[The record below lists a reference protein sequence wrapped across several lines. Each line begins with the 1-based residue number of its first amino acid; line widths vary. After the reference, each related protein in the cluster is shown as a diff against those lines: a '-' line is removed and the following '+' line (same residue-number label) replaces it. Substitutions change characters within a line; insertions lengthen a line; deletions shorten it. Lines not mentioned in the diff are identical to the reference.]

1 MKILVT
7 GSNGFIGKNLINKL
21 QDEHEIIKNEWG
33 MSFPSIKNLD
43 WVIHLGAISSTTE
56 TNISKIYR
64 QNLEFTIKLYE
75 ECINNDVKFQFASSA
90 SVYGLKSD
98 FKETSPLNPQNHYA
112 RSKAM
117 FERYVELRNAP
128 ITTHIFRYFNVY
140 GPQEEHKGN
149 QASPFTKFMEQA
161 KTSGKIK
168 IFKGSPKYFR
178 DFIHVDEVVDYHQKF
193 LSIDESG
200 VWNVGTGK
208 ARSFYDVALEISDKT
223 GATIEFIDFPEN
235 LKGNYQEFTK
245 ADTTKLWDTLSV

>member
-7 GSNGFIGKNLINKL
+7 GSNGFIGKNMVNALSPH
-21 QDEHEIIKNEWG
+21 HEVIKNEWG
-33 MSFPSIKNLD
+33 MSFPKVKGLD

-56 TNISKIYR
+56 TNISRIYR
-64 QNLEFTIKLYE
+64 QNIEFSIKLYE
-75 ECINNDVKFQFASSA
+75 ECIKHNVKFQFASSA

-98 FKETSPLNPQNHYA
+98 FKETSPLDPQNHYA
-112 RSKAM
+112 RSKAL
-117 FERYVELRNAP
+117 FEKYVEFRNAP

>member
-21 QDEHEIIKNEWG
+21 QDEHEIIRNEWG

-75 ECINNDVKFQFASSA
+75 ECISNDVKFQFASSA

-98 FKETSPLNPQNHYA
+98 FKETSPLDPQNHYA

-161 KTSGKIK
+161 KTTGKIK

-178 DFIHVDEVVDYHQKF
+178 DFIHVDEVVDCHQRF
-193 LSIDESG
+193 FDIDESG
-200 VWNVGTGK
+200 VWNVGTGE
-208 ARSFYDVALEISDKT
+208 ARSFYDVALEVSDKT

-245 ADTTKLWDTLSV
+245 ADTTKLRQTLEL

>member
-7 GSNGFIGKNLINKL
+7 GSNGFIGQNMVNAL
-21 QDEHEIIKNEWG
+21 EPHHEVVKNEWG
-33 MSFPSIKNLD
+33 MAFPGVEGLD
-43 WVIHLGAISSTTE
+43 WVIHLGAISSTVE

-64 QNLEFTIKLYE
+64 QNVDFSIKLYE
-75 ECINNDVKFQFASSA
+75 ECIKHNVKFQFASSA

-98 FKETSPLNPQNHYA
+98 FKETSPVAPQNHYA
-112 RSKAM
+112 RSKAL
-117 FERYVELRNAP
+117 FEKYLEFRNAP

>member
-245 ADTTKLWDTLSV
+245 ADTTKLRQTLAL